1 MKEQN
6 FERDLPEGYG
16 QVYHINAKDKKIGI
30 VLNLIALAIL
40 VAVMLIAAIPVMLTG
55 GVDFSVRPIP
65 LLVGYAV
72 FFVSMILYIVLHEAV
87 HGIAYKSLTGERLT
101 FGLSWSCA
109 FCGVP
114 NIFTYRKTAL
124 IALAAPL
131 VTFTVI
137 LLPVTVCLWFVHP
150 LAYFASALIFGLHLG
165 GCCGDMYMILL
176 LCTKFK
182 QKVLLMKDTGP
193 EQFLYLPVDGKGTD
207 GQ

>member
-6 FERDLPEGYG
+6 FERELPAGYV

-40 VAVMLIAAIPVMLTG
+40 AAVMLISAIPVMLAD
-55 GVDFSVRPIP
+55 GVDFSVRLIP

-150 LAYFASALIFGLHLG
+150 LAYFASALILGLHLG

-182 QKVLLMKDTGP
+182 QRALLMKDTGP